1 MDTSLK
7 AAREYIY
14 NDRSWASTGKTL
26 DGRVNTCLLRALRD
40 VSGEVPEALVPEDK
54 HIHVRKSIVGSDAEV
69 TWTIK
74 SSSDI
79 KVLELVKGAGSTWVP
94 TVDGTWDG
102 VMHVEVTDSAG
113 RVRRRQSREWW
124 AVTTDGVTAYYV
136 SLDRP
141 WFETGQ
147 STEYDFRIY
156 QPEFFLQANA
166 IEILTP
172 MQLFDD
178 SEQLVGQISSGTA
191 RRSYLPDFRQRV
203 SGKPTDFWR
212 GRFFQ
217 LPTPTEAPTLTT
229 VIARTESAPS
239 NGGPAVSMSLPWAG
253 PMPAGK
259 FEFCFTYAWGRKEQ
273 EWGETQGL
281 FSDPVFES
289 APSPISAVFDH
300 ATEFDGK
307 VTPASGTSGPY
318 SAAKAIVVQLSN
330 LEEMLDFVGDPLG
343 VRLDESTYPTTSE
356 PLRFGK
362 SGIKLRLY
370 VRRLATYD
378 QFGPTDTFL
387 ENRTATSSF
396 DYFNVIQSDNRLNRV
411 EADEKFYLLAELDPL
426 ERNTLLNRLTA
437 GSVNQVS
444 TFVWQGRYQNERN
457 GVDNAD
463 IAIVPDPTR
472 QLVKTTGYYA
482 YHIWPMPDQD
492 YDIDAQVLMQP
503 KELVNDQDQVPI
515 KQEAFSAFMELALA
529 YMSRLDGVDQNSE
542 MKHRA
547 LYRQLVRRFRSQHG
561 DNNGIVE
568 NRAWGDIGPRFR
580 YGTFSEG

>member
-26 DGRVNTCLLRALRD
+26 DARVNTCLLRALRD

-54 HIHVRKSIVGSDAEV
+54 HIHVRKSVVGSDADV
-69 TWTIK
+69 NAKIK
-74 SSSDI
+74 STTDL
-79 KVLELVKGAGSTWVP
+79 KVLQFVRSGTWVP
-94 TVDGTWDG
+94 TIDGTWDAI
-102 VMHVEVTDSAG
+102 MHVEVTDSAG
-113 RVRRRQSREWW
+113 RIRRRQCREWW
-124 AVTTDGVTAYYV
+124 LADGVYYV

-141 WFETGQ
+141 WFEVSQ

-191 RRSYLPDFRQRV
+191 RREYLPDFRQRV
-203 SGKPTDFWR
+203 QGRPTDFWR

-217 LPTPTEAPTLTT
+217 LPSPTEAP
-229 VIARTESAPS
+229 VVESHVAATIDNANTKS
-239 NGGPAVSMSLPWAG
+239 NQYFLPWSGPAQ
-253 PMPAGK
+253 AGK
-259 FEFCFTYAWGRKEQ
+259 FEFCYTYAWGRKEQ
-273 EWGETQGL
+273 EWGESTGL
-281 FSDPVFES
+281 FNDPVFES
-289 APSPISAVFDH
+289 APSPISEVFDH
-300 ATEFDGK
+300 AVEFDVVNK
-307 VTPASGTSGPY
+307 DT
-318 SAAKAIVVQLSN
+318 SAADPVNFPPFADPNPAYKQARAIVIQTKN
-330 LEEMLDFVGDPLG
+330 LEEMLDFVGNEAGIPVASSYTNPPSG
-343 VRLDESTYPTTSE
+343 AE
-356 PLRFGK
+356 LRYGR
-362 SGIKLRLY
+362 SGIKIRIY
-370 VRRLATYD
+370 VRRTALYRDYGPDAS
-378 QFGPTDTFL
+378 QFDDRSGTPFKII
-387 ENRTATSSF
+387 NA
-396 DYFNVIQSDNRLNRV
+396 QHRLNRA
-411 EADEKFYLLAELDPL
+411 ESDGKFYLLAELNPL
-426 ERNTLLNRLTA
+426 DQNTILAGLTNPA
-437 GSVNQVS
+437 YRVS
-444 TFVWQGRYQNERN
+444 AFVWN
-457 GVDNAD
+457 GGTGPTDTA
-463 IAIVPDPTR
+463 IAPDPTR

-482 YHIWPMPDQD
+482 YHIWPTPDQD

-515 KQEAFSAFMELALA
+515 KQEAFSAFLELALA

-542 MKHRA
+542 VKHRA

-568 NRAWGDIGPRFR
+568 NRAWGDIRPRYR

>member
-26 DGRVNTCLLRALRD
+26 DARVNTCLLRALRD

-54 HIHVRKSIVGSDAEV
+54 HIHVRKSVVGSDADV
-69 TWTIK
+69 NAKIK
-74 SSSDI
+74 STTDL
-79 KVLELVKGAGSTWVP
+79 KVLQFVRSGTWVP
-94 TVDGTWDG
+94 TIDGTWDAI
-102 VMHVEVTDSAG
+102 MHVEVTDSAG
-113 RVRRRQSREWW
+113 RIRRRQCREWW
-124 AVTTDGVTAYYV
+124 LADGVYYV

-141 WFETGQ
+141 WFEVSQ

-191 RRSYLPDFRQRV
+191 RREYLPDFRQRV
-203 SGKPTDFWR
+203 QGRPTDFWR

-217 LPTPTEAPTLTT
+217 LPSPTEAPI
-229 VIARTESAPS
+229 VESYVAATIDNANTKGNQYFLPWS
-239 NGGPAVSMSLPWAG
+239 GPAQ
-253 PMPAGK
+253 AGK
-259 FEFCFTYAWGRKEQ
+259 FEFCYTYAWGRKEQ
-273 EWGETQGL
+273 EWGESTGL
-281 FSDPVFES
+281 FNDPVFES
-289 APSPISAVFDH
+289 APSPISEVFDH
-300 ATEFDGK
+300 AVEFDVVNK
-307 VTPASGTSGPY
+307 DT
-318 SAAKAIVVQLSN
+318 SAADPVNFPPFADPNPAYKQARAIVIQTKN
-330 LEEMLDFVGDPLG
+330 LEEMLDFVGNEAGIPVASSYTNPPSG
-343 VRLDESTYPTTSE
+343 AE
-356 PLRFGK
+356 LRYGR
-362 SGIKLRLY
+362 SGIKIRIY
-370 VRRLATYD
+370 VRRTALYRDYGPDAS
-378 QFGPTDTFL
+378 QFDDRSGTPFKII
-387 ENRTATSSF
+387 NA
-396 DYFNVIQSDNRLNRV
+396 QHRLNRA
-411 EADEKFYLLAELDPL
+411 ESDGKFYLLAELNPL
-426 ERNTLLNRLTA
+426 DQNTILAGLTNPA
-437 GSVNQVS
+437 YRVS
-444 TFVWQGRYQNERN
+444 AFVWN
-457 GVDNAD
+457 GGTGPTDTA
-463 IAIVPDPTR
+463 IAPDPTR

-482 YHIWPMPDQD
+482 YHIWPTPDQD

-515 KQEAFSAFMELALA
+515 KQEAFSAFLELALA

-542 MKHRA
+542 VKHRA

-568 NRAWGDIGPRFR
+568 NRAWGDIRPRYR

>member
-54 HIHVRKSIVGSDAEV
+54 HIHVRKSVVGSDDDVNAK
-69 TWTIK
+69 IK
-74 SSSDI
+74 STTDL
-79 KVLELVKGAGSTWVP
+79 KVLQFVRSGTWVP
-94 TVDGTWDG
+94 TVDRTWDG
-102 VMHVEVTDSAG
+102 IMHLEVTDSAG
-113 RVRRRQSREWW
+113 RIRRRQCREWW
-124 AVTTDGVTAYYV
+124 LASGVYYV

-141 WFETGQ
+141 WFETGET
-147 STEYDFRIY
+147 TEYDFRIY

-191 RRSYLPDFRQRV
+191 RREYLPDFRQRV
-203 SGKPTDFWR
+203 QGRPTDFWR

-217 LPTPTEAPTLTT
+217 LPSPTEAPI
-229 VIARTESAPS
+229 VRSVV
-239 NGGPAVSMSLPWAG
+239 AVSADQTPERSLPWAG
-253 PMPAGK
+253 PVPAGK
-259 FEFCFTYAWGRKEQ
+259 FEFCYTYAWGRKEQ

-281 FSDPVFES
+281 FTDSEWES
-289 APSPISAVFDH
+289 APSPVSTAFDH
-300 ATEFDGK
+300 AVEFDAN
-307 VTPASGTSGPY
+307 VTPLAPATAQY
-318 SAAKAIVVQLSN
+318 SAASAIVIEMSN
-330 LEEMLDFVGDPLG
+330 LEEMLDFVGNPEGILAD
-343 VRLDESTYPTTSE
+343 DANYPDVSGN
-356 PLRFGK
+356 PLRFGR
-362 SGIKLRLY
+362 SGLRLRLY
-370 VRRLATYD
+370 VRRLETYR
-378 QFGPTDTFL
+378 QFGPEKTFT
-387 ENRTATSSF
+387 ETRATATSF
-396 DYFNVIQSDNRLNRV
+396 KIIEARHRLNRV
-411 EADEKFYLLAELDPL
+411 EADGKFYLLAELNPLDLDPI
-426 ERNTLLNRLTA
+426 TSDMATA
-437 GSVNQVS
+437 ALKQFVVS
-444 TFVWQGRYQNERN
+444 TFTWQGKMQTV
-457 GVDNAD
+457 GSDK
-463 IAIVPDPTR
+463 AIVPDPTR
-472 QLVKTTGYYA
+472 QLVKSTGYYA
-482 YHIWPMPDQD
+482 YHIWPTPDQN

-515 KQEAFSAFMELALA
+515 KQEAFSAFLELALA

-568 NRAWGDIGPRFR
+568 NRAWGDIRPRYR

>member
-26 DGRVNTCLLRALRD
+26 DARVNTCLLRALRD

-54 HIHVRKSIVGSDAEV
+54 HIHVRKSVVGSDADV
-69 TWTIK
+69 NAKIK
-74 SSSDI
+74 STADL
-79 KVLELVKGAGSTWVP
+79 KVLQFVRSGTWVP
-94 TVDGTWDG
+94 TIDGTWDAI
-102 VMHVEVTDSAG
+102 MHVEVTDSAG
-113 RVRRRQSREWW
+113 RIRRRQCREWW
-124 AVTTDGVTAYYV
+124 LADGVYYV

-141 WFETGQ
+141 WFEVSQ

-191 RRSYLPDFRQRV
+191 RREYLPDFRQRV
-203 SGKPTDFWR
+203 QGRPTDFWR

-217 LPTPTEAPTLTT
+217 LPSPTEAP
-229 VIARTESAPS
+229 VVESHVAATIDNANTKGNQYFLPWS
-239 NGGPAVSMSLPWAG
+239 GPAQ
-253 PMPAGK
+253 AGK
-259 FEFCFTYAWGRKEQ
+259 FEFCYTYAWGRKEQ
-273 EWGETQGL
+273 EWGESTGL
-281 FSDPVFES
+281 FNDPVFES
-289 APSPISAVFDH
+289 APSPISEVFDH
-300 ATEFDGK
+300 AVEFDVVNK
-307 VTPASGTSGPY
+307 DT
-318 SAAKAIVVQLSN
+318 SAADPVNFPPFADPNPAYKQARAIVIQTKN
-330 LEEMLDFVGDPLG
+330 LEEMLDFVGNEAGIPVASSYTNPPSG
-343 VRLDESTYPTTSE
+343 AE
-356 PLRFGK
+356 LRYGR
-362 SGIKLRLY
+362 SGIKIRIY
-370 VRRLATYD
+370 VRRTALYRDYGPDAS
-378 QFGPTDTFL
+378 QFDDRSGTPFKII
-387 ENRTATSSF
+387 NA
-396 DYFNVIQSDNRLNRV
+396 QHRLNRA
-411 EADEKFYLLAELDPL
+411 ESDGKFYLLAELNPL
-426 ERNTLLNRLTA
+426 DQNTILAGLTNPA
-437 GSVNQVS
+437 YRVS
-444 TFVWQGRYQNERN
+444 AFVWN
-457 GVDNAD
+457 GGTGPTDTA
-463 IAIVPDPTR
+463 IAPDPTR

-482 YHIWPMPDQD
+482 YHIWPTPDQD

-515 KQEAFSAFMELALA
+515 KQEAFSAFLELALA

-542 MKHRA
+542 VKHRA

-568 NRAWGDIGPRFR
+568 NRAWGDIRPRYR

>member
-26 DGRVNTCLLRALRD
+26 DARVNTCLLRALRD

-54 HIHVRKSIVGSDAEV
+54 HIHVRKSVVGSDADV
-69 TWTIK
+69 NAKIK
-74 SSSDI
+74 STADL
-79 KVLELVKGAGSTWVP
+79 KVLQFVRSGTWVP
-94 TVDGTWDG
+94 TIDGTWDAI
-102 VMHVEVTDSAG
+102 MHVEVTDSAG
-113 RVRRRQSREWW
+113 RIRRRQCREWW
-124 AVTTDGVTAYYV
+124 LADGVYYV

-141 WFETGQ
+141 WFEVSQ

-191 RRSYLPDFRQRV
+191 RREYLPDFRQRV
-203 SGKPTDFWR
+203 QGRPTDFWR

-217 LPTPTEAPTLTT
+217 LPSPTEAPI
-229 VIARTESAPS
+229 VESYVAATIDNANTKS
-239 NGGPAVSMSLPWAG
+239 NQYFLPWSGPAQ
-253 PMPAGK
+253 AGK
-259 FEFCFTYAWGRKEQ
+259 FEFCYTYAWGRKEQ
-273 EWGETQGL
+273 EWGESTGL
-281 FSDPVFES
+281 FNDPVFES
-289 APSPISAVFDH
+289 APSPISEVFDH
-300 ATEFDGK
+300 AVEFDVVNK
-307 VTPASGTSGPY
+307 DT
-318 SAAKAIVVQLSN
+318 SAADPVNFPPFADPNPAYKQARAIVIQTKN
-330 LEEMLDFVGDPLG
+330 LEEMLDFVGNEAGIPVASSYTNPPSG
-343 VRLDESTYPTTSE
+343 AE
-356 PLRFGK
+356 LRYGR
-362 SGIKLRLY
+362 SGIKIRIY
-370 VRRLATYD
+370 VRRTALYRDYGPDAS
-378 QFGPTDTFL
+378 QFDDRSGTPFKII
-387 ENRTATSSF
+387 NA
-396 DYFNVIQSDNRLNRV
+396 QHRLNRA
-411 EADEKFYLLAELDPL
+411 ESDGKFYLLAELNPL
-426 ERNTLLNRLTA
+426 DQNTILAGLTNPA
-437 GSVNQVS
+437 YRVS
-444 TFVWQGRYQNERN
+444 AFVWN
-457 GVDNAD
+457 GGTGPTDTA
-463 IAIVPDPTR
+463 IAPDPTR

-482 YHIWPMPDQD
+482 YHIWPTPDQD

-515 KQEAFSAFMELALA
+515 KQEAFSAFLELALA

-542 MKHRA
+542 VKHRA

-568 NRAWGDIGPRFR
+568 NRAWGDIRPRYR

>member
-26 DGRVNTCLLRALRD
+26 DARVNTCLLRALRD

-54 HIHVRKSIVGSDAEV
+54 HIHVRKSVVGSDADV
-69 TWTIK
+69 NAKIK
-74 SSSDI
+74 STTDL
-79 KVLELVKGAGSTWVP
+79 KVLQFVRSGTWVP
-94 TVDGTWDG
+94 TIDGTWDAI
-102 VMHVEVTDSAG
+102 MHVEVTDSAG
-113 RVRRRQSREWW
+113 RIRRRQCREWW
-124 AVTTDGVTAYYV
+124 LADGVYYV

-141 WFETGQ
+141 WFEVSQ

-191 RRSYLPDFRQRV
+191 RREYLPDFRQRV
-203 SGKPTDFWR
+203 QGRPTDFWR

-217 LPTPTEAPTLTT
+217 LPSPTEAP
-229 VIARTESAPS
+229 VVESHVAATIDNANTKGNQYFLPWS
-239 NGGPAVSMSLPWAG
+239 GPAQ
-253 PMPAGK
+253 AGK
-259 FEFCFTYAWGRKEQ
+259 FEFCYTYAWGRKEQ
-273 EWGETQGL
+273 EWGESTGL
-281 FSDPVFES
+281 FNDPVFES
-289 APSPISAVFDH
+289 APSPISEVFDH
-300 ATEFDGK
+300 AVEFDVVNK
-307 VTPASGTSGPY
+307 DT
-318 SAAKAIVVQLSN
+318 SAADPVNFPPFADPNPAYKQARAIVIQTKN
-330 LEEMLDFVGDPLG
+330 LEEMLDFVGNEAGIPVASSYTNPPSG
-343 VRLDESTYPTTSE
+343 AE
-356 PLRFGK
+356 LRYGR
-362 SGIKLRLY
+362 SGIKIRIY
-370 VRRLATYD
+370 VRRTALYRDYGPDAS
-378 QFGPTDTFL
+378 QFDDRSGTPFKII
-387 ENRTATSSF
+387 NA
-396 DYFNVIQSDNRLNRV
+396 QHRLNRA
-411 EADEKFYLLAELDPL
+411 ESDGKFYLLAELNPL
-426 ERNTLLNRLTA
+426 DQNTILAGLTNPA
-437 GSVNQVS
+437 YRVS
-444 TFVWQGRYQNERN
+444 AFVWN
-457 GVDNAD
+457 GGTGPTDTA
-463 IAIVPDPTR
+463 IAPDPTR

-482 YHIWPMPDQD
+482 YHIWPTPDQD

-515 KQEAFSAFMELALA
+515 KQEAFSAFLELALA

-542 MKHRA
+542 VKHRA

-568 NRAWGDIGPRFR
+568 NRAWGDIRPRYR